1 MVAQPTPKRFTV
13 AEYEELEKLGFF
25 HEDDR
30 IELLDG
36 EIIEM
41 PAIGGDHA
49 AIVRQL
55 TRLVVKQVGEG
66 YIVDVQNPIRL
77 NADSEPQPDLA
88 IIRDRDYG
96 GEIPNA
102 TDVVLLIEV
111 ADSSIDYDRNRKLP
125 RYAAAGIPESWLIES
140 WLIDVTAMT
149 IARYSEPR
157 DGRYQQVTIVQRGQ
171 TLDSAALP
179 TVTIAVDLVFR

>member
-1 MVAQPTPKRFTV
+1 MG
-13 AEYEELEKLGFF
+13 KLGFF

-41 PAIGGDHA
+41 PAISGSHA
-49 AIVRQL
+49 AIVRQFA
-55 TRLVVKQVGEG
+55 RLVVKQVGEG

-77 NADSEPQPDLA
+77 NDDSEPQPDLA
-88 IIRDRDYG
+88 IIRDHDYG
-96 GEIPNA
+96 GEVPGA
-102 TDVVLLIEV
+102 ADVTLLIEV

-125 RYAAAGIPESWLIES
+125 RYAAAGIPESWLV
-140 WLIDVTAMT
+140 DVTGQT

-157 DGRYQQVTIVQRGQ
+157 GGRYQQIAIAQRGQ
-171 TLDSAALP
+171 TLDSVALP

>member
-13 AEYEELEKLGFF
+13 AEYENLGKLGFF

-55 TRLVVKQVGEG
+55 TRLVVTQTGEG

-77 NADSEPQPDLA
+77 NDDSEPQPDLA
-88 IIRDRDYG
+88 IIRDQDYN
-96 GEIPNA
+96 GEVPSAADII
-102 TDVVLLIEV
+102 LLIEV

-125 RYAAAGIPESWLIES
+125 RYAAAGIPESWLV
-140 WLIDVTAMT
+140 DVTAMT

-157 DGRYQQVTIVQRGQ
+157 DGRYQQIAIAQRGQ
-171 TLDSAALP
+171 TLASMVLP

>member
-13 AEYEELEKLGFF
+13 AEYEELGKLGFF

-55 TRLVVKQVGEG
+55 NRLVVKQVGNG
-66 YIVDVQNPIRL
+66 HIVDVQNPIHL
-77 NADSEPQPDLA
+77 NDDSEPQPDLA
-88 IIRDRDYG
+88 IIHDREYG
-96 GEIPNA
+96 GEIPSA

-125 RYAAAGIPESWLIES
+125 RYAAAGIPESWLG
-140 WLIDVTAMT
+140 DVTAQT
-149 IARYSEPR
+149 IARYSDP
-157 DGRYQQVTIVQRGQ
+157 YK
-171 TLDSAALP
+171 
-179 TVTIAVDLVFR
+179 